1 MSHPGGT
8 DQLAAL
14 RGHQYINL
22 TTFRKSGE
30 GVGTPVW
37 FAVEDGK
44 LYVGTPADSGKVKRI
59 RNNPKVQL
67 APCTASGRALG
78 PSIEARARIL
88 PADEEAA
95 ANHALN
101 RKYGVRRR
109 VFDVLYRL
117 RRRRRALL
125 EILPA

>member
-1 MSHPGGT
+1 MVHGEGT
-8 DQLAAL
+8 GAFAAL
-14 RGHQYINL
+14 RGHWYIVL
-22 TTFRKSGE
+22 TTFRRDGA
-30 GVGTPVW
+30 GVMTPVW

-78 PSIEARARIL
+78 PSIEARARVL

-95 ANHALN
+95 ANQALN
-101 RKYGVRRR
+101 RKYGLRRR
-109 VFDVLYRL
+109 FFDVLHRL